1 MEVRTDP
8 IKAAFERKQ
17 RALRARPYLG
27 QGTATTRVR
36 LLEGLQCSVEEGDW
50 RLLAD
55 MSPRSGG
62 DGAGPNPGML
72 GRGALAACLAM
83 TTRQWAAYLDVPL
96 ESLEVEVQAD
106 YDARGAYDFP
116 DISPAYSEVRYVLRI
131 QSPAPE
137 ATIRQLLQAIEQHTP
152 YLDVFRHPQPLVG
165 RWERLS
171 P

>member
-1 MEVRTDP
+1 MEARTDQ
-8 IKAAFERKQ
+8 IKTAFERKQ

-36 LLEGLQCSVEEGDW
+36 LLDGLQCSVEEGDW

-83 TTRQWAAYLDVPL
+83 TARLWAAYLTIPL
-96 ESLEVEVQAD
+96 EELEVEVQAD
-106 YDARGAYDFP
+106 YDARGA
-116 DISPAYSEVRYVLRI
+116 
-131 QSPAPE
+131 
-137 ATIRQLLQAIEQHTP
+137 
-152 YLDVFRHPQPLVG
+152 
-165 RWERLS
+165 
-171 P
+171 